1 MIPQSTSAYFLF
13 RNSTDDMSVHS
24 PECSSVRWS
33 GELRYRLLILINI
46 MEFPL
51 ELASWL
57 DAIKIKSTN
66 AAHTSA
72 GSHLL
77 YCRKQDN
84 PFVWWKYFT
93 TFPQFPLCSTE
104 ANKFSCSFLEIKKE
118 IKSLLFIK
126 EKSCSLP
133 LKALAPHQAC
143 SESQWKGGHTH
154 SFMLYGWT
162 CCPISRVNRQS

>member
-104 ANKFSCSFLEIKKE
+104 ANKFSCSFLEIKKRNRE
-118 IKSLLFIK
+118 PPFYKGKKLQSTPQSFSSPPGLFWIPVEGRTYTQLYAIWVNLLPNI
-126 EKSCSLP
+126 
-133 LKALAPHQAC
+133 
-143 SESQWKGGHTH
+143 
-154 SFMLYGWT
+154 
-162 CCPISRVNRQS
+162 